1 MNYNM
6 KLLFT
11 VSLIFSI
18 SSLLLS
24 QESNSSD
31 TISYKLSMDVSGAR
45 SSGSFAR
52 TAIGLGGDLVMQKG
66 KWEFHENASYRYNNT
81 NGRKLLDDWLSQA
94 TLIYHTEGT
103 WNWFPI
109 AIHQFENN
117 IIYRVNR
124 RNRFGLGLGAYP
136 LDKNGYLLRMSSG
149 WFYENEEYNGD
160 TFINSNLVSSKR
172 ENSNLWFHV
181 KSQIPLGKTKG
192 LIGIDLWYFQSLK
205 ENEDYTLRIQPSIKM
220 RINTHFSFL
229 VKYDYRFENVYLES
243 LVSSNDILLFG
254 LNVKLGK

>member
-1 MNYNM
+1 M
-6 KLLFT
+6 KLFIPLSF
-11 VSLIFSI
+11 IFLI
-18 SSLLLS
+18 SSQLFS
-24 QESNSSD
+24 QENFVTDSV
-31 TISYKLSMDVSGAR
+31 SYKLSMDVSGAR

-52 TAIGLGGDLVMQKG
+52 TAVNFGGDLVIEKG
-66 KWEFHENASYRYNNT
+66 KWEFHENVSYRYNNT

-94 TLIYHTEGT
+94 MLIYHTEGW

-136 LDKNGYLLRMSSG
+136 INKNGYLVRMSTG
-149 WFYENEEYNGD
+149 WFYESEEYNG
-160 TFINSNLVSSKR
+160 TAFINSELIGSHR
-172 ENSNLWFHV
+172 ENSNLWFHM
-181 KSQIPLGKTKG
+181 KNEAPLGKTNG
-192 LIGIDLWYFQSLK
+192 LLGLDLWYFQSFK

-220 RINTHFSFL
+220 RINKHFSFM
-229 VKYDYRFENVYLES
+229 VKYDYRFENVFLES

-254 LNVKLGK
+254 VNVKLNN